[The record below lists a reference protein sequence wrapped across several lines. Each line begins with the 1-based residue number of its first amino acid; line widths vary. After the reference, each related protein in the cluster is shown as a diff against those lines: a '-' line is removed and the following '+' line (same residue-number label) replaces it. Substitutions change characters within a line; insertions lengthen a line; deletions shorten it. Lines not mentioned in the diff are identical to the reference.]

1 MKKIDGV
8 AKSVAEILKGTR
20 YSIDYYQREYKW
32 ETKQVQELIGDLT
45 SRFLEAYEP
54 GHPRQAVDDYPHY
67 FLGSIIISEKN
78 GTRFIVDGQQ
88 RLTSLTLLLTHLRRL
103 SIARPE
109 VDPFDDLV
117 FSTRFGE
124 KSFNL
129 DVEDRRA
136 CMEALFEGHDVIL
149 SGASESVQNL
159 VGRYADIENEFPQD
173 LAKDPLP
180 YFVDWLIHK
189 VQVVEVTA
197 YTDEDAYTIF
207 ETMNDRGLQLK
218 PIDMV
223 KGYLLANIE
232 EGEARNAADKAWR
245 ERLLELAE
253 YGKDVESDFIK
264 TWLRSQYALKIRE
277 RRKGAVPEDWDRIGT
292 EFHRWL
298 RDRSATLGLRSSRDF
313 EVFLSRDF
321 EVYCALYLGV
331 LDAAMSVD
339 PEPGLEFVGYNHD
352 RDFTLQNQLL
362 LAAVSPDDAPEVM
375 ATKVELVSRFVD
387 ITLTRRLWNY
397 RSIAYAYM
405 SYSMFNVMR
414 SIRRVGVEDLAS
426 ILHSALAEQTET
438 FATNDRLAV
447 HQQNRWQLHRTLA
460 RITDFVGI
468 GSGEPSRYL
477 EYTGALGDV
486 RYEIEHVLANH
497 PERHVDEFPHPA
509 DFAEHRHLVG
519 GLLLLPKSFNASFGD
534 APYRKKVK
542 HYLSQNL
549 LARSLHP
556 QCYENNPG
564 FVRFVEESGLPFRPY
579 DEFSGEAILERG
591 DLYRQIAEQVW
602 DPDELLRVA
611 KAASA

>member
-54 GHPRQAVDDYPHY
+54 GHPRKAVDDYPHY
-67 FLGSIIISEKN
+67 FLGSIIISEKS

-103 SIARPE
+103 AVERPD

-117 FSTRFGE
+117 YSTRFGE

-136 CMEALFEGHDVIL
+136 CMEALFEGHDVNL
-149 SGASESVQNL
+149 AGSSESVQNL

-173 LAKDPLP
+173 LAQDALP
-180 YFVDWLIHK
+180 YFVDWLVHK

-223 KGYLLANIE
+223 KGYLLANIQ
-232 EGEARNAADKAWR
+232 EGAARNAADKAWR
-245 ERLLELAE
+245 ERLGELAE
-253 YGKDVESDFIK
+253 YGKDVESDFLK

-298 RDRSATLGLRSSRDF
+298 RDRSTALGLRSSTDF
-313 EVFLSRDF
+313 ETFLSRDF

-331 LDAAMSVD
+331 LDAATSMD
-339 PEPGLEFVGYNHD
+339 PVPGLEHVGYNND

-362 LAAVSPDDAPEVM
+362 LAAVSPDDSPEVM
-375 ATKVELVSRFVD
+375 ATKVEIVSRFID

-414 SIRRVGVEDLAS
+414 SIRRVGVEDLAA

-438 FATNDRLAV
+438 FATNDRLAM

-460 RITDFVGI
+460 RITDHVGI
-468 GSGEPSRYL
+468 GSGEPGRYL
-477 EYTGALGDV
+477 EYTGAVGKV
-486 RYEIEHVLANH
+486 RYEVEHVLANH
-497 PERHVDEFPHPA
+497 PERHADEFPHPA

-564 FVRFVEESGLPFRPY
+564 FVRFVASSGLPFQPY
-579 DEFSGEAILERG
+579 EEFTGQAVLERG

-611 KAASA
+611 EAA